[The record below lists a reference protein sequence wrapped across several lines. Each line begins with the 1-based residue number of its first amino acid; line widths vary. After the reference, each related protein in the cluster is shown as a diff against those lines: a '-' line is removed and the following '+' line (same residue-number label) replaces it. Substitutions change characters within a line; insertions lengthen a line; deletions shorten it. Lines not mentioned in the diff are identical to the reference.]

1 LPEGFLER
9 TNKDRG
15 MVVRTGA
22 PLLAVLRKESVW
34 GVHDSLWFELVEAVV
49 AGVSMTWP
57 VYAKQHLSMND
68 LVKDMKMAINL
79 QREDDGFVRISRR
92 KGLTS

>member
-1 LPEGFLER
+1 MER

-15 MVVRTGA
+15 KVVKMWA
-22 PLLAVLRKESVW
+22 PQLAVLRKESIW
-34 GVHDSLWFELVEAVV
+34 GFMTHGSWNSVLEAVV
-49 AGVSMTWP
+49 AGVSMTWL
-57 VYAKQHLSMND
+57 VYAKQHLSMNV

-79 QREDDGFVRISRR
+79 QREDDGFVRISQR